1 MILLA
6 WSLFSLLVR
15 ARSFPQTE
23 KDSNG
28 VEIEKTPLHM
38 TCVPSFVHCTL
49 VETLAFPTAIRCS
62 KYANRMLS
70 KIYTTYSYWSLA
82 RAATV
87 HLHVR
92 LVVDWSSRR
101 ALYQSLD
108 RPTWGLIA
116 FYLLSCFLGYWS
128 LLWYYWTTIFI
139 NYCMGRGEAGH
150 SNIHRKYH
158 LDSN

>member
-1 MILLA
+1 MITILTPSA
-6 WSLFSLLVR
+6 RAFISADGKRFEWRRNRENPTSYDVR
-15 ARSFPQTE
+15 AFICPLYAGR
-23 KDSNG
+23 DLGLSN
-28 VEIEKTPLHM
+28 
-38 TCVPSFVHCTL
+38 SYTL
-49 VETLAFPTAIRCS
+49 LKICESHAFED
-62 KYANRMLS
+62 
-70 KIYTTYSYWSLA
+70 YTTYSYWSLA